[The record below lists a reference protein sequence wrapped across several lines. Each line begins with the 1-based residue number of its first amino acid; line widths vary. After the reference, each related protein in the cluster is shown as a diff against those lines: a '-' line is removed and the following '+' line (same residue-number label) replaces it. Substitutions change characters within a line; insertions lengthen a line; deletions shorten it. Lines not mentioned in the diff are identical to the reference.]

1 MEKPTT
7 EKRGISLGIRFF
19 IATAL
24 LVILTVGAA
33 VIVTKVLGNQVGY
46 SAAQEDLAR
55 AGNLQ
60 AEFLEQRYELLGEAA
75 IQMATDPNFSAYV
88 VESMEY
94 DDRDSILDQLGERQQ
109 ELGFDI
115 AILLDDTGAVVVR
128 TDEPSESG
136 ENMSG
141 EALFEIVSEGEIVS
155 GLWENDNDFFYAVG
169 VPVGA
174 GGFLA
179 GSIIFAYVIDDVK
192 AGELRDLVH
201 TEILYLNTR
210 GAAPEATAKTLS
222 QGELE
227 DLIDFF
233 AQQPDLLVLAEGS
246 TEQIHVELAHQKW
259 LGQVRPLNDVA
270 GAPLGVLVNLASVDD
285 QLAPFLRIG
294 RILMAV
300 GVIAVLLALVVS
312 YFLPKR
318 VLKPMNQLAAAAKRA
333 AEGDYDQRIEVE
345 SRDEVGDLAT
355 AFNTLLSELREKR
368 DMEEYVTQLAR
379 TVPENEN
386 HGAEAIPAAEDQ
398 VTLLGLDLRDYAASL
413 TSSSPAHTL
422 ELMTR
427 DLRRFTR
434 AVTSQGGK
442 LLDALGHRIVAS
454 FEGNR
459 RADRAL
465 TAAADILNQ
474 SRSAQ
479 GEPRAALALV
489 TGKSVT
495 GTVHFD
501 NRLQFVITGT
511 DLEELEGLLRVARAG
526 NLLLS
531 SSTRQELGSTFQ
543 DTGISPQAHRSTVT
557 SLPLYSLDPKV
568 AGRFASPELAATQD
582 LTTVDTTTDGHATL
596 SGVGPG
602 SVLGGRFEVLSEL
615 GAGGMGVVYKARD
628 RTLDEFVA
636 LKMLKGDVWGNS
648 ERLDRLKEELRL
660 ARKIAHPNILRTFDF
675 GEADGRPFISME
687 FVRGVTLR
695 QLLDRSGRLP
705 LTAGLRTAR
714 QLCRGLEAA
723 HAESVLHRDIKPE
736 NLLIEHTG
744 NAKLM
749 DFGIA
754 RSLADK
760 KSSQTEPGAII
771 GTPFYLAPEQLEGL
785 EADPRADLYACGVV
799 LYEIFTG
806 KLPFSTEGNIFEI
819 VTRKLQEEPIAPRQ
833 HWQAMPQALENIIM
847 RCLARNREHRFADVT
862 TLLNELEVL
871 RA

>member
-7 EKRGISLGIRFF
+7 ESRGIPLGIRFF

-24 LVILTVGAA
+24 LVILAVGAA
-33 VIVTKVLGNQVGY
+33 VMVTKVLGNQVGY
-46 SAAQEDLAR
+46 TAAQEDLAR
-55 AGNLQ
+55 AGTILG
-60 AEFLEQRYELLGEAA
+60 EFLDQRYELLGEAA
-75 IQMATDPNFSAYV
+75 IQTATDPNFSAYV
-88 VESMEY
+88 EESLNY
-94 DDRDSILDQLGERQQ
+94 NDIDSILDQLGERQR
-109 ELGFDI
+109 ELGFDF
-115 AILLDDTGAVVVR
+115 AILLGEAGEVVTR
-128 TDEPSESG
+128 TDQPGQTNANMAG
-136 ENMSG
+136 ET
-141 EALFEIVSEGEIVS
+141 LFEIVSGGEIVS
-155 GLWENDNDFFYAVG
+155 GIWENDGGLYYAVG

-174 GGFLA
+174 GGILV

-192 AGELRDLVH
+192 AGDLRDLVN

-210 GAAPEATAKTLS
+210 TTPHLAAAKTLS
-222 QGELE
+222 QEELADLLTYFEQHGELLELDMDTAE
-227 DLIDFF
+227 DI
-233 AQQPDLLVLAEGS
+233 Q
-246 TEQIHVELAHQKW
+246 VELAHQKW
-259 LGQVRPLNDVA
+259 LGQIKPLHDVA
-270 GAPLGVLVNLASVDD
+270 GDPVGVLVNLASVDN

-318 VLKPMNQLAAAAKRA
+318 VLKPMSQLAAAATKA

-345 SRDEVGDLAT
+345 SRDEVGDLAV

-379 TVPENEN
+379 TVPENESR
-386 HGAEAIPAAEDQ
+386 APEAIPAEERDI
-398 VTLLGLDLRDYAASL
+398 TLLGIDLREYAASL

-442 LLDALGHRIVAS
+442 VENVLGHRLVAS
-454 FEGNR
+454 FEGSR

-465 TAAADILNQ
+465 TAAADALNQ
-474 SRSAQ
+474 SRTAQ

-489 TGKSVT
+489 TGKAVT
-495 GTVHFD
+495 GTVHCD
-501 NRLQFVITGT
+501 NRLQFVITGREM
-511 DLEELEGLLRVARAG
+511 EELEGLLRVARAG

-531 SSTRQELGSTFQ
+531 SATREELGSTFQ

-557 SLPLYSLDPKV
+557 SLPLYSLDPGV
-568 AGRFASPELAATQD
+568 AERFASPELAATQD
-582 LTTVDTTTDGHATL
+582 LTTISNGQIGSQTL

-602 SVLGGRFEVLSEL
+602 SVLGGRFEILSEL

-628 RTLDEFVA
+628 RTLDELVA
-636 LKMLKGDVWGNS
+636 LKMLKGDMWGDTDRL
-648 ERLDRLKEELRL
+648 ERLKDELKL
-660 ARKIAHPNILRTFDF
+660 ARKISHPNILRTFDF
-675 GEADGRPFISME
+675 GDADGRPFISME

-705 LTAGLRTAR
+705 LTAGLRTSR
-714 QLCRGLEAA
+714 QLCRGLSAA

-754 RSLADK
+754 RSLARK
-760 KSSQTEPGAII
+760 EPSQTEPGAII

-785 EADPRADLYACGVV
+785 EADRRADLYACGVV

-819 VTRKLQEEPIAPRQ
+819 VTRKLQEAPTPPRQ
-833 HWQAMPQALENIIM
+833 HWQAMPQALEAIIM
-847 RCLARNREHRFADVT
+847 RCLERDREQRYADVT
-862 TLLNELEVL
+862 TLLTELEVL